1 MNFVMR
7 CLVPP
12 GDVNQLTINAGYR
25 ETHKHPIRGNQS
37 LFNCSACAQPHSPH
51 HKIHFKKG
59 GHQPAMKLMPPK
71 VPINM
76 ECCSGVV
83 TQAYGQ
89 PDNPVPPMGVRNN
102 PAILTAAPFR
112 GVPQPEAY
120 GRRKFNDR
128 LSMNQLPRRALSRY
142 ALTFQGN
149 ILSVNCQCRM
159 FTHVR
164 RTHSTSP
171 VENSLIT
178 NPQEGEC

>member
-1 MNFVMR
+1 
-7 CLVPP
+7 
-12 GDVNQLTINAGYR
+12 
-25 ETHKHPIRGNQS
+25 
-37 LFNCSACAQPHSPH
+37 
-51 HKIHFKKG
+51 
-59 GHQPAMKLMPPK
+59 
-71 VPINM
+71 M

-83 TQAYGQ
+83 TQADGQ

-112 GVPQPEAY
+112 GLPQPEAH

-142 ALTFQGN
+142 GLTFQGN

-159 FTHVR
+159 LTRVR

-178 NPQEGEC
+178 NLSFVG